1 METRVAHWQQVFSTK
16 AAETVS
22 WYQPDAGPSVQH
34 IIASSTPAAYVADV
48 GTGDGYLLS
57 AL

>member
-1 METRVAHWQQVFSTK
+1 METRVAHWQQVYSTK